1 MKKYNFFKLEII
13 MLLLLIIIMILQDA
27 SLIFVPIL
35 ILISVIAFFI
45 SLYKYDKN
53 IDIDIEESENDTEKE
68 KEYFN
73 KKVEN
78 LCSIYIWKILASV
91 SIIQFIVSSTRCACG
106 YHYIN
111 IFPSYIFAAVD
122 VIIYFFII
130 KKSLKKDIRKA
141 DSSILVFWGILSTII
156 YIYLVLFCRNDMHE
170 LHKVL

>member
-1 MKKYNFFKLEII
+1 MKKYNFLKLEII

-45 SLYKYDKN
+45 SIYKYDKN

-68 KEYFN
+68 TEYFN
-73 KKVEN
+73 KKIKN

-106 YHYIN
+106 HHYIN
-111 IFPSYIFAAVD
+111 IFPSYIFAIID
-122 VIIYFFII
+122 VLIYFFMF
-130 KKSLKKDIRKA
+130 KKSLKKNIRKA
-141 DSSILVFWGILSTII
+141 DSSFLVFWGILSTII
-156 YIYLVLFCRNDMHE
+156 YIYLVLFCRNDMDA
-170 LHKVL
+170 LHKMI